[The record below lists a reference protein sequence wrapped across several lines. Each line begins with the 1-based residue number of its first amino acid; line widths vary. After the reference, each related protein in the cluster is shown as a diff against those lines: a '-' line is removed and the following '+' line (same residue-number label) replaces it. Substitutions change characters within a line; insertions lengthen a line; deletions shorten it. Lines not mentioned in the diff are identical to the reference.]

1 MKENRLI
8 EFAFSRNNYVW
19 LIIGIVI
26 NVIGFMLMIG
36 GGTEDY
42 TQFNENELFSA
53 RRITIAPILVVA
65 GYVVILWAIM
75 RSFTKKSN

>member
-26 NVIGFMLMIG
+26 NVIGFLLMIG